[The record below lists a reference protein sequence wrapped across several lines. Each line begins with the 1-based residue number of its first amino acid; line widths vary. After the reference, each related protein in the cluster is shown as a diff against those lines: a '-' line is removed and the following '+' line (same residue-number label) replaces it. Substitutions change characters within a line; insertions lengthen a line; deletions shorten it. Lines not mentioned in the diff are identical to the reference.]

1 MSEDETEGGSVAVV
15 VRALAANLGIAIAKF
30 VVAFIA
36 GSASMLSEAVHS
48 LADTGNQV
56 ILLIGMRKAR
66 RSEDARHEF
75 GYGSERYFWAFIV
88 AVSLFTMGATFS
100 IYEGIH
106 KIIHHGEEQLGNPI
120 YAFIVIGVSL
130 SLELFSLSG
139 AVNEFKEF
147 RAGRTFKRAFEE
159 SRDPVVFVVMFE
171 DAADIVGLLLALA
184 GVGLAKLTGNVIWD
198 GLMSVA
204 VGVVLALVAGY
215 LALKTKHL
223 LIGEAVTEG
232 ERDQISQLTRSS
244 PGVRKLIHLRTL
256 HLGPEDVIVAMK
268 VAFDDSATTTQIA
281 EFVDGIEKRLRTTL
295 PHLKRIYIET
305 GTIAEPTR
313 PQGPHREADRA
324 HTS

>member
-1 MSEDETEGGSVAVV
+1 MAEGEEEGSVAVV
-15 VRALAANLGIAIAKF
+15 IRALAANLGIAIAKF

-56 ILLIGMRKAR
+56 ILLVGMRKAR
-66 RSEDARHEF
+66 RAEDARHEF

-100 IYEGIH
+100 IYEGTE
-106 KIIHHGEEQLGNPI
+106 KIVHRHEEALGNPL

-130 SLELFSLSG
+130 GLELFSLSG
-139 AVNEFKEF
+139 AIAEFKAF
-147 RAGRTFKRAFEE
+147 RAGRTFRRAFEE

-171 DAADIVGLLLALA
+171 DVADIIGLILALA
-184 GVGLAKLTGNVIWD
+184 GVGLAKLTGNVLWD
-198 GLMSVA
+198 GLMSIG
-204 VGVVLALVAGY
+204 VGIVLAMVAAY

-223 LIGEAVTEG
+223 LIGEAVTPK
-232 ERDQISQLTRSS
+232 ERDQISEVTRGA

-268 VAFDDSATTTQIA
+268 VAFDDDATTTQIA
-281 EFVDGIEKRLRTTL
+281 EYVDGIEDRLRTKL

-313 PQGPHREADRA
+313 PQGPRPD
-324 HTS
+324 